1 MSKTYFISGIDTD
14 TGKSIATGLMAKW
27 LLNQGKHVITQ
38 KMIQTGCVGIAE
50 DILTHRKLMG
60 VDLFEEDKD
69 KTTCPITFPYPAS
82 PHLSA
87 ALENQIIDPVV
98 IRNST
103 AILSRKYEYLLVEG
117 AGGLH
122 VPLNDQTNIIDY
134 IQKEKHPLI
143 LVTSSKLG
151 SINHTLMSLEL
162 CKNRGIEV
170 SGLIYNHYPNNSK
183 EILEDSSKVFERFL
197 ERWFP
202 ECVLIQMPEI
212 KDQDQAEIN
221 FKELFS

>member
-27 LLNQGKHVITQ
+27 LKIQGKNVITQ

-50 DILTHRKLMG
+50 DILTHRKLMN
-60 VDLFEEDKD
+60 VELFEEDKD
-69 KTTCPITFPYPAS
+69 GTTCPITYPYPAS

-87 ALENQIIDPVV
+87 ALENEIIDPVV

-103 AILSRKYEYLLVEG
+103 TILSKKYEYLLIEG

-122 VPLNDQTNIIDY
+122 VPLNDQTNILDY
-134 IQKEKHPLI
+134 IQGEGHPLI

-151 SINHTLMSLEL
+151 SINHTLMSLEI
-162 CKNRGIEV
+162 CKIRGIKV
-170 SGLIYNHYPNNSK
+170 AGLIYNHYPNDSQ
-183 EILEDSSKVFERFL
+183 EILEDSSKVFECFL
-197 ERWFP
+197 KRWHP
-202 ECVLIQMPEI
+202 DCPLIHMPVMNDNYYEI
-212 KDQDQAEIN
+212 D
-221 FKELFS
+221 FKKIFK